1 MAFRLTALAGLAKPA
16 CTTNPFTPARSNRN
30 PLIRRAAM
38 DSNVHVAKQQLLD
51 DFSKV
56 VADAEGLLK
65 AVREVPGEKTEAM
78 RASVEARLGAAKE
91 RLRAIQDTTVE
102 KTAAAA
108 RAADTYVHD
117 NPWPL
122 MGAAAVAG
130 FLLGLW
136 VRDSE

>member
-1 MAFRLTALAGLAKPA
+1 MDA
-16 CTTNPFTPARSNRN
+16 NV
-30 PLIRRAAM
+30 RAA
-38 DSNVHVAKQQLLD
+38 KEQLLD

-65 AVREVPGEKTEAM
+65 AVRDVPGEKAEAM

-91 RLRAIQDTTVE
+91 KLRGIQDATIE
-102 KTAAAA
+102 KTTAAA

-122 MGAAAVAG
+122 IGAAAVFG
-130 FLLGLW
+130 FVLGLW
-136 VRDSE
+136 VRDSD